1 VTERLMIGRKFAI
14 RKLNPQPTSNPAPVE
29 DERHRCG
36 RSQPKA
42 RHTQRPT
49 KKPISYDSPKV
60 SLTLVKA
67 PGKVTLEIQRPRTEL
82 PGASMPVIT
91 MARPTCLDAII
102 RIADPVPRT
111 EQDVLDD
118 LLASAQ
124 RLAIDVLEYPPDK
137 RDEVMQR
144 IGGLIADVASE
155 ASCTHEMALEFGAA
169 LEQVIR
175 DYVAEI
181 EMSGGGTVGTA

>member
-1 VTERLMIGRKFAI
+1 MKDTVW
-14 RKLNPQPTSNPAPVE
+14 
-29 DERHRCG
+29 
-36 RSQPKA
+36 SQPAKSA
-42 RHTQRPT
+42 PYSA
-49 KKPISYDSPKV
+49 PDSYDSPKV

-67 PGKVTLEIQRPRTEL
+67 PGK
-82 PGASMPVIT
+82 
-91 MARPTCLDAII
+91 TCLDAIM
-102 RIADPVPRT
+102 RMADPVPRT

-124 RLAIDVLEYPPDK
+124 RLAIDVIEYPPDK

-144 IGGLIADVASE
+144 IGGLIIDVACE
-155 ASCTHEMALEFGAA
+155 ARCTHEMALEFGAA